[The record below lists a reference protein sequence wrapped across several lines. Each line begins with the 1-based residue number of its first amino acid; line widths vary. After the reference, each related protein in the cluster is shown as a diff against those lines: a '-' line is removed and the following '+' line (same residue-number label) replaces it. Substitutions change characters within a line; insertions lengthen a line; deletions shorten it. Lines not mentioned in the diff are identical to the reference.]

1 MSDGVVPV
9 GGGTSYSGFFVAAAV
24 GGVVMAAVSGVGS
37 FLMEEKVPV
46 PKTIARDFI
55 LGAVLLLL
63 IMQLLPESTQKLIGY
78 VTAMAAVPVA
88 TAAAAATEAISEVA
102 AAVPAVAALTDSG
115 APEVKVG
122 VPRF

>member
-1 MSDGVVPV
+1 MSEVVPV
-9 GGGTSYSGFFVAAAV
+9 GGGTSYSSFVIAAAV
-24 GGVVMAAVSGVGS
+24 GGVAMAVVSGAGG
-37 FLMEEKVPV
+37 FLMEKKVPV

-78 VTAMAAVPVA
+78 VTALAAVPVA
-88 TAAAAATEAISEVA
+88 TAAAAATGAISEVA
-102 AAVPAVAALTDSG
+102 AAVPAVAALADSG
-115 APEVKVG
+115 VPEVKVG